1 MVWGRNEFQ
10 VMKSQGLKLRGWDR
24 VKEIT
29 GDKIKEL
36 QGQEVRLFLKR
47 FRFGKEG
54 KHESHNSLQWMKGTH

>member
-10 VMKSQGLKLRGWDR
+10 VMKSQGLKPRGWDR
-24 VKEIT
+24 VKEIN

-36 QGQEVRLFLKR
+36 QGQEFRLFLR

-54 KHESHNSLQWMKGTH
+54 KHESHNKVFSG